1 MNLEQLQQKLLAAAR
16 AHPPGDHVP
25 YAFEKRILACLTAK
39 SAPDHWALWAR
50 ALWRAAAPCV
60 ALTLLFGVWAW
71 VSPNGGSG
79 TDSEE
84 FSQHF
89 EQTMLAAV
97 ENDAE
102 EVW

>member
-16 AHPPGDHVP
+16 ANPSSERVP
-25 YAFEKRILACLTAK
+25 YAFEKRILARLLESPTFDF
-39 SAPDHWALWAR
+39 SALWAQ

-60 ALTLLFGVWAW
+60 ALALLLSVW
-71 VSPNGGSG
+71 SLIG
-79 TDSEE
+79 TGTNVATDNEE
-84 FSQHF
+84 LSRDF

-97 ENDAE
+97 DETE